1 MRRDKINEVSEAV
14 ALLSFR
20 FLRAIVLL
28 ERKER
33 SLSARN
39 SADCRLRYPS
49 RNVYDDAKAPY
60 RQLTAAEQ
68 LRVLFAIYVLMPC
81 HVIQ

>member
-14 ALLSFR
+14 GLLSFR

-39 SADCRLRYPS
+39 SADCRLHSPS
-49 RNVYDDAKAPY
+49 HNVYDDAKAPY

-68 LRVLFAIYVLMPC
+68 L
-81 HVIQ
+81 